1 MGKEKEKFLK
11 IHTSSVGIWKQNSCG
26 LLFAVSVCAGIVVV
40 FLVKKKYSGYVQVF
54 LFVFFIKLY
63 PSTCC
68 PWIEGAGWRSRTSRF
83 QRRGRREAEDFEQ
96 SKRRCVR
103 GNPSRLLS
111 CSKPAGWTAKTAW
124 EVSLNHWGWTLFLY
138 CQWEGADILLFFVF
152 FLTRQFRLV
161 PPCPAPSALPLAET
175 LCSRLARSCV
185 TVPLHLL

>member
-1 MGKEKEKFLK
+1 M
-11 IHTSSVGIWKQNSCG
+11 GIWKQNSCG
-26 LLFAVSVCAGIVVV
+26 LLFAVSACAGIVVV
-40 FLVKKKYSGYVQVF
+40 FLVKNIPGMFKLFVF
-54 LFVFFIKLY
+54 LFFHQTISQYMLPVDWRRRVKE
-63 PSTCC
+63 PDEQVST
-68 PWIEGAGWRSRTSRF
+68 PRQKRSR
-83 QRRGRREAEDFEQ
+83 GLEQ

-138 CQWEGADILLFFVF
+138 CQWEGADILLFF
-152 FLTRQFRLV
+152 LTRQFRLV

-175 LCSRLARSCV
+175 LCSRLACSCV